1 MIASH
6 SAVKLTFV
14 LRIELCRVLRMSAYT
29 ISASMS
35 MMMMRVAGTV
45 SGGEV

>member
-35 MMMMRVAGTV
+35 MVMMMVAGDR
-45 SGGEV
+45 